1 MLGEER
7 VMGTVTTE
15 ISVGGPG
22 RPEINGRISY
32 ENRGECFFL
41 PYGRNDIEG
50 HVTLSVGDRVSFLI
64 ATDQRFV
71 GIVLK
76 FVLTSDLDHAP

>member
-22 RPEINGRISY
+22 RSEINGRISS

-41 PYGRNDIEG
+41 PYARNDIEG
-50 HVTLSVGDRVSFLI
+50 YVTLTVGDRLSFLI

-71 GIVLK
+71 RVVLIV
-76 FVLTSDLDHAP
+76 VLTSD